1 MNRKRSQANQMSS
14 IHIVMIVVIMSI
26 VATGGVM
33 HAFIKNRK
41 LVVERQI
48 EECTERTAECEKN
61 IEVVQM
67 KIARELNR
75 PMVRAELAA
84 RGSELKPIPS
94 QVIEVVSPRTSAV
107 ASVVQTTP

>member
-1 MNRKRSQANQMSS
+1 MNKKRSQINQFSS
-14 IHIVMIVVIMSI
+14 IHIVMVIVITALL
-26 VATGGVM
+26 ATGGVM

-48 EECTERTAECEKN
+48 KDSTERAEDCEKN

-94 QVIEVVSPRTSAV
+94 TVIEVVSPRTSAV